1 MSSIVLLLLH
11 LVSQVVVD
19 VVVVGVLHVQ
29 HVLDDALATSILS
42 VPIGLEPKQLQAN
55 VQFSTLPGHAL
66 CRLSLE
72 QAKPFA
78 R

>member
-55 VQFSTLPGHAL
+55 VQFRTLPGHAL

-78 R
+78 G